1 MRILHVLRAPIGGLF
16 RHVCDLVQGQSD
28 LGHDV
33 GIICDSSTGGA
44 FAEAAIEKI
53 GQRCSLGV
61 MRLPMALIPSPGD
74 LACITKTRKRAQD
87 LKVDI
92 LHGHGAKGGLY
103 ARLAGKRATN
113 GAVYTPHGGSIHY
126 NWSSP
131 FGMIYLATEAWL
143 RGKTAGLA
151 FVCDYERQVYDK
163 KIGIAGVPVN
173 VVHNG
178 LWKNEFRPVPP
189 AANAADILFVG
200 EMVHRKGVDLLL
212 EAIAAL
218 KPKFNLTAAMVGDG
232 PDLEKYKALTVKLGI
247 ENQVSFKGRL
257 GIAQALPMGK
267 LFVSPS
273 RHESFPYV
281 VLEVIAAGRSI
292 ISSDVGGLK
301 EVLPDELLY
310 ESDSLSALVAKLQ
323 DVLQNGKHYQA
334 LSDQLSKQAPQNFCA
349 ESMVKSITTF
359 YSALK

>member
-1 MRILHVLRAPIGGLF
+1 LRILHVLRAPIGGLF

-28 LGHDV
+28 LGHEV
-33 GIICDSSTGGA
+33 GIICDSSTGGD
-44 FAEAAIEKI
+44 FAAAAVEKI
-53 GQRCSLGV
+53 GQRCALGV
-61 MRLPMALIPSPGD
+61 SRMPMALVPSPGD
-74 LACITKTRKRAQD
+74 LACIAKTQARAREV
-87 LKVDI
+87 KADI

-103 ARLAGKRATN
+103 ARMAAKSATH

-131 FGMIYLATEAWL
+131 LGLTYLGTEVWL

-151 FVCDYERQVYDK
+151 FVCDYERQIYDR

-178 LWKNEFRPVPP
+178 LWPDEFRAVPP
-189 AANAADILFVG
+189 AIDAADILFVG

-232 PDLEKYKALTVKLGI
+232 KDLEKYKALTSKLGLAP
-247 ENQVSFKGRL
+247 QVSFKGRL
-257 GIAQALPMGK
+257 GITQALPMGK

-301 EVLPDELLY
+301 EVLPQELLY
-310 ESDSLSALVAKLQ
+310 QPDSLQALVAKLE
-323 DVLQNGKHYQA
+323 DVLQNGKHYQSI
-334 LSDQLSKQAPQNFCA
+334 SDRLSKQAPQNFGA
-349 ESMVKSITTF
+349 ESMVQSITSF
-359 YSALK
+359 YSSLK